1 MTAFSALLFLT
12 DMEWIIVSVVLLLAV
27 VVCLVVI
34 FNQRRLLDAEKE
46 KFESLRNDFAVAGE
60 ELAVAKAMN
69 DRLQKAQ
76 QEQERQNDARQNELK
91 AEIEKQQ
98 MQFASEL
105 ERQYRQ
111 QKEDFES
118 RQNELKAELEKQQL
132 RFAGEIEK
140 QRQELKEG
148 VEKRQEQLKTE
159 FNAIADTIL
168 KARSEE
174 LVRSNDDRLNLLLKP
189 FAEKIV
195 SFQSQVEKAFD
206 LEMRDKI
213 SLREEVKRLTLLNEQ
228 MSREANNLTKAL
240 KGDVKQQGNWGE
252 VVLERVLESSGL
264 REGYE
269 FEREV
274 VVEDSEGKV
283 QRPDV
288 VIKLPDDKHII
299 IDSKMTLVAYE
310 RYVSATDEAE
320 RERFKK
326 EHIASVRNHI
336 KGLSDKH
343 YENAVRLNTP
353 DFVLLF
359 MPVEGAFALA
369 LQTETDLYSYAWE
382 RKIVLVSPS
391 TLLATLRTV
400 ASIWKQENQTR
411 NAVEIARLGGVIYDK
426 LVDMLDDFHKINNNL
441 EKAQKSYSDA
451 MNKLSDGRGN
461 IFITADKM
469 KTLGAKASK
478 QLNQ

>member
-1 MTAFSALLFLT
+1 MINVVLV
-12 DMEWIIVSVVLLLAV
+12 IISVILSVVV
-27 VVCLVVI
+27 VVCVAVI
-34 FNQRRLLDAEKE
+34 YNQARRLAKATAEHETLRCEFIETKE
-46 KFESLRNDFAVAGE
+46 Q
-60 ELAVAKAMN
+60 LAVARAMN
-69 DRLQKAQ
+69 EQLKLSQ
-76 QEQERQNDARQNELK
+76 QEQERLF
-91 AEIEKQQ
+91 EKQQ
-98 MQFASEL
+98 GQLKSEH
-105 ERQYRQ
+105 EKQ
-111 QKEDFES
+111 QLKFE
-118 RQNELKAELEKQQL
+118 EELEKQRQS
-132 RFAGEIEK
+132 REVEFSK
-140 QRQELKEG
+140 Q
-148 VEKRQEQLKTE
+148 QEQLKAE
-159 FNAIADTIL
+159 FNVIADSIL

-174 LVRSNDDRLNLLLKP
+174 LLRSNDDRLGLLLKP

-195 SFQSQVEKAFD
+195 SFQTQVEKAFD

-264 REGYE
+264 REGVE

-274 VVEDSEGKV
+274 VVEDSEGRV

-288 VIKLPDDKHII
+288 IIKLPDDKHII
-299 IDSKMTLVAYE
+299 VDSKMTLVAYE
-310 RYVSATDEAE
+310 RYVSTTDDAD

-336 KGLSDKH
+336 KMLSDKH
-343 YENAVRLNTP
+343 YQNATGLNTP
-353 DFVLLF
+353 DFVLMF
-359 MPVEGAFALA
+359 MPVEGAFALT
-369 LQTETDLYSYAWE
+369 LQTETDIYSYAWE

-411 NAVEIARLGGVIYDK
+411 NAVEIARLGGVLYDK
-426 LVDMLDDFHKINNNL
+426 LVDMLEDFNKINNNL

-461 IFITADKM
+461 IFVTADKM
-469 KTLGAKASK
+469 KNLGAKASK
-478 QLNQ
+478 QLNK